1 LDFKEWTQELKK
13 HFSKE
18 NVQAR
23 HGGSDQNHGSRP
35 AHRKSLQDLISTKCL
50 DMMVHVCNPSQEEAI

>member
-1 LDFKEWTQELKK
+1 LDFKEWTKQLKK

-23 HGGSDQNHGSRP
+23 HGGSDQNHGSRL
-35 AHRKSLQDLISTKCL
+35 AHRKSLQDLISTKWL
-50 DMMVHVCNPSQEEAI
+50 DMVVNICNPS